1 MASASA
7 AAPRQRQRRRPAGSS
22 GVRWDKLSRIA
33 LLGTLG
39 VILLLYLSP
48 AKHWWEAS
56 GTADD
61 QRSQL
66 QQLTKENDYLKHRV
80 TTLRD
85 PGALER
91 EARRLGMVREGER
104 SYVIEK

>member
-7 AAPRQRQRRRPAGSS
+7 AAQRRPRARPNRG
-22 GVRWDKLSRIA
+22 GVRWDKVSRMA

-48 AKHWWEAS
+48 AKHWFEQSA
-56 GTADD
+56 TAREQHSELRDLTR
-61 QRSQL
+61 QNRQL
-66 QQLTKENDYLKHRV
+66 KQRV

-85 PGALER
+85 PAALE
-91 EARRLGMVREGER
+91 EQARRLGMVREGER
-104 SYVIEK
+104 SYVIENR

>member
-7 AAPRQRQRRRPAGSS
+7 AAQRRPRARPNRS
-22 GVRWDKLSRIA
+22 GVRWDKISRVA
-33 LLGTLG
+33 LLGVLG

-48 AKHWWEAS
+48 AKHWFEQSA
-56 GTADD
+56 TARE
-61 QRSQL
+61 QRQELRS
-66 QQLTKENDYLKHRV
+66 LTRENRHLKQRV

-85 PGALER
+85 PAALEE

-104 SYVIEK
+104 SYVIENR